1 MQITR
6 RNKLE
11 IIGSI
16 LSICKG
22 DGASKTRI
30 VYQANLNFK
39 NAGMYLAWMTSR
51 GYLIKESKIYKTTPS
66 GQALLDNLKDLSSM
80 INGEFD
86 QCLGNPSLAMHLSQ
100 V

>member
-16 LSICKG
+16 LSICKSG
-22 DGASKTRI
+22 GASKTRI

-51 GYLIKESKIYKTTPS
+51 GYLIKDNKIYKTTSS
-66 GQALLDNLKDLSSM
+66 GQALLDNLEDLTSM
-80 INGEFD
+80 INGELD
-86 QCLGNPSLAMHLSQ
+86 GCLGSTLREQRLSQ